1 MKGRTEGENAK
12 EMKVLD
18 WVADDRILLGAA
30 DTKRQNSSTSGERF
44 VLCFG
49 LSLCFGDWRF
59 LTDKKINTN
68 IVRYFWLTHFL
79 FHLLL

>member
-1 MKGRTEGENAK
+1 MFFNMKGRTEGENAK

-44 VLCFG
+44 VE
-49 LSLCFGDWRF
+49 
-59 LTDKKINTN
+59 IM
-68 IVRYFWLTHFL
+68 FWLISVFWRL
-79 FHLLL
+79 AVSD